1 MLKITTGGKFFTTCC
16 TRGQILRPPESPLLA
31 PPASRACAI
40 LRAGAHVGGESRGVG
55 RCSLGF
61 CAGPERSCQ
70 QSGSGRASG
79 ETCVWGAGGVANR
92 GGAALR
98 A

>member
-1 MLKITTGGKFFTTCC
+1 MLKITTGGELSTTRC
-16 TRGQILRPPESPLLA
+16 TRGQILRDLANPLFA

-40 LRAGAHVGGESRGVG
+40 LRAGAHVGGESREVG
-55 RCSLGF
+55 RCSVGL

-70 QSGSGRASG
+70 QSGSDRASG
-79 ETCVWGAGGVANR
+79 ETCIWGAGGVANR